1 MSVVT
6 SVAQNA
12 LDLGV
17 ARLAHDD
24 YAVALAHQA
33 LGRHMDLLHV
43 GAGGVD
49 HGKTTLAGSI
59 DHLRH
64 HTVGA
69 DDHGA
74 RCGVVQGLCQTDA
87 RLGELAYHDGVMDER
102 TQGVDPSALL
112 CLRRGGQC
120 HVERTLNAVAGARVG
135 SDLDGGDDLLCGGRS
150 GIHDVLTHG

>member
-1 MSVVT
+1 M
-6 SVAQNA
+6 AQNA

-17 ARLAHDD
+17 ARLANDD

-43 GAGGVD
+43 WAGGVD
-49 HGKTTLAGSI
+49 YGKVTLASGL

-64 HTVGA
+64 HAVGA

-74 RCGVVQGLCQTDA
+74 RSGVVQGVCQTNA
-87 RLGELAYHDGVMDER
+87 CLGEFAHHDGVMDER
-102 TQGVDPSALL
+102 TQGVDLSVLPRL
-112 CLRRGGQC
+112 RGGRQG
-120 HVERTLNAVAGARVG
+120 HIERALHAVAGARVG